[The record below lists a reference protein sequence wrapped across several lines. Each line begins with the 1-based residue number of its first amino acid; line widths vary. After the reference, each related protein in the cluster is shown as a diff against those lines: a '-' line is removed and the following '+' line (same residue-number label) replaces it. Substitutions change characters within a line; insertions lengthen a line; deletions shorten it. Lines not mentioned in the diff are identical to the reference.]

1 MSWKVETYKIRKVNF
16 WRVSYN
22 GKIMFIINRCQN
34 RYFDIILYETDITSS
49 KIYNC
54 NVIKSNEII
63 LDFVNK
69 HDIYDE
75 TLLYIL
81 FNIF

>member
-1 MSWKVETYKIRKVNF
+1 MNRIIIIATIAIATILLLHYDIFIACFN
-16 WRVSYN
+16 
-22 GKIMFIINRCQN
+22 IM
-34 RYFDIILYETDITSS
+34 LYETDTKIS

-69 HDIYDE
+69 HDICDE
-75 TLLYIL
+75 TLMYIL

>member
-1 MSWKVETYKIRKVNF
+1 M
-16 WRVSYN
+16 
-22 GKIMFIINRCQN
+22 
-34 RYFDIILYETDITSS
+34 LYETDTKIS

-69 HDIYDE
+69 HDICDE
-75 TLLYIL
+75 TLMYIL

>member
-1 MSWKVETYKIRKVNF
+1 MSWKVETYKIGKVNF

-22 GKIMFIINRCQN
+22 DKITFIINRCQN
-34 RYFDIILYETDITSS
+34 RYFNIMLYETDTKIS

-69 HDIYDE
+69 HDICDE
-75 TLLYIL
+75 TLMYIL